1 MAQIRYF
8 PGSGLRSA
16 RQNVVPKYAPEES
29 PAVSA
34 ERYCVYNQTRECF
47 VATDVGAV
55 DPHNG
60 SPESRLRTL
69 GQEGGAA
76 LWIVPFSEPSPTSV
90 RFPLDLIYLN
100 NDCIVLDTVES
111 FPLASAAASST
122 RAASVLAVPSE
133 TVANGGICA
142 GDQLIISSP
151 EEMKR
156 HLQRLKDAKAETQ
169 GDGQIG
175 RAPCRERE

>member
-1 MAQIRYF
+1 MDC
-8 PGSGLRSA
+8 P
-16 RQNVVPKYAPEES
+16 V
-29 PAVSA
+29 
-34 ERYCVYNQTRECF
+34 
-47 VATDVGAV
+47 
-55 DPHNG
+55 
-60 SPESRLRTL
+60 
-69 GQEGGAA
+69 
-76 LWIVPFSEPSPTSV
+76 SEPPPTSV

-122 RAASVLAVPSE
+122 RAASVLALPSE

-169 GDGQIG
+169 GDARPFLEQFAVPSTKEQTGGVVEESAQSVIG
-175 RAPCRERE
+175 PDPAASIQVAPAEIAAAGFQARKSRLLHRKSRPTHGRRRRNRGIG